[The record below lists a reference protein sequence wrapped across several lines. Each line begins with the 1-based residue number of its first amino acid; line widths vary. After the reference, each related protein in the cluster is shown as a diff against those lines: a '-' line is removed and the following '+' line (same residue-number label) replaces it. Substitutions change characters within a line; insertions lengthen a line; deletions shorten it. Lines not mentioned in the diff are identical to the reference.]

1 MMQITLL
8 PELRSTLTAAFRV
21 ADLVR
26 LDFSHPFSLKV
37 KEEDLIDFELAE
49 LIRGRLEAAGVGG
62 KVPLADPELLF
73 LYTLLDLLCKS
84 YFTSFAQVLE
94 REYRSATGET
104 EEAFRAQRDR
114 QLSMAGRLLE
124 RFRAHL
130 SARAG
135 FAELEE
141 KLALLEE
148 TMN

>member
-1 MMQITLL
+1 MQITLL
-8 PELRSTLTAAFRV
+8 PELRTTLAAAFRL
-21 ADLVR
+21 AELVR
-26 LDFSHPFSLKV
+26 LDFSHAFSLKV
-37 KEEDLIDFELAE
+37 KEEDLIDFELAD
-49 LIRGRLEAAGVGG
+49 LIRGRLDAAGAGG
-62 KVPLADPELLF
+62 RLPMADPELLF

-84 YFTSFAQVLE
+84 YFTSFAQLLE
-94 REYRSATGET
+94 REYRSATGES